1 MKSNPTE
8 IEARLTTVRGRIR
21 RTQWQRAAM
30 LVATVALGGLLVV
43 MAIDAL
49 AGPLPMPA
57 RWALSGAWLLLVLIA
72 VKAGCAPLLIPI
84 GLMQVARWLETRHPE
99 MQERLSTVL
108 ELRAHDGGGSA
119 DLLESLARAA
129 EADAATVNADTEVQ
143 AARTSRRWGKPAL
156 ALAIAMALAFVIW
169 PSETSRLLVRAV
181 APFSSRGN
189 TAAGRFIVTPGNL
202 EVLAGDAV
210 HIETR
215 YDGSAKDLTLLMEF
229 ENGTQLSQAMTR
241 VGNLFDFR
249 LEPAKQSFRYRVQAG
264 REESDAYVVTVL
276 PLPEIR
282 DARVALQFPEYTG
295 APAEEFALDHGI
307 AAVSGTKVVLTG
319 RINTPVVSGSLA
331 LGGKHLAEAI
341 IEASANG
348 GRIRYEWT
356 LAAGESGEAVAMLN
370 HRLKPDIDALQVT
383 VEVLDDHAPEV
394 VLLKPIQHELTVR
407 PDDVLEMS
415 YEVSEDFSLAMVSV
429 EVDPGN
435 NKTVLLDQAV
445 PPQIARSKPPR
456 FRGDAPVAIGELR
469 SRFPGLNDV
478 RLRIR
483 AEDKRPTE
491 LRGPGVGVSEW
502 VKLRINDGAESLARQ
517 ELRQEHEG
525 ARQTIEDAMRETR
538 EAREQMDRHRDEIK
552 RADLNDN
559 ARKDLKE
566 AAEKLAAAQ
575 EKLAELAKQMEEG
588 VHAKKSD
595 EVAKAAEMVAKAREN
610 LENSPLQDEAPQ
622 RDATL
627 QQSRD
632 QAEDA
637 VKQME
642 NVRNAMDREREK
654 IEDLAKLQDLA
665 QQQQEVARQ
674 AKENLT
680 TKADPKAW
688 QDQQRRVEDGI
699 KQQISNQPQAKA
711 EALKDQA
718 EAAKALAEQAKEMS
732 DSQNKLSEQA
742 KQPSQESLQNAL
754 AAEQAKIADEAK
766 AELAKAQEARSERA
780 DTLPEASSAAEAARD
795 ALNQDKPQAAADSAK
810 EAAAAMKKS
819 AEAKGD
825 SENTAAQAEQ
835 AEALEQLA
843 KREENIAKA
852 AEALA
857 KGDQAEALKQLQ
869 SAQANEAGDLAK
881 AISDLPQ
888 IERTGH
894 TQDAANDANQGSQQ
908 ADSAAK
914 QGQQGQQQ
922 EASKQHEQAGQNF
935 AKSAEALKQAAEE
948 FAQRAQQAAGESQNP
963 QRAQV
968 PADAMA
974 DAFQQA
980 AKAADNNQSA
990 QAAAQ
995 AANAAQALSQAA
1007 QSAMQQ
1013 MQGKQPGPP
1022 KPGQQPGMPNMP
1034 GGPPSNDPK
1043 ADMRPPEA
1051 DPGVPPELA
1060 RLGMSSADWEKI
1072 KASLKSDV
1080 GAGEGAAV
1088 PEEYRELVRGYFES
1102 ISQKSSKQ

>member
-1 MKSNPTE
+1 MKSRPTE
-8 IEARLTTVRGRIR
+8 IEARLTAVRGRIR

-43 MAIDAL
+43 MATDGL
-49 AGPLPMPA
+49 AGPLPVPT
-57 RWALSGAWLLLVLIA
+57 RWALSAACLLLVLIA
-72 VKAGCAPLLIPI
+72 VNAGCAPLLKPI
-84 GLMQVARWLETRHPE
+84 RLLQVARWLETRHPE
-99 MQERLSTVL
+99 IQERLSTVL

-119 DLLESLARAA
+119 ELLESLARAA
-129 EADAATVNADTEVQ
+129 EVDAATVNADTEVQ

-156 ALAIAMALAFVIW
+156 ALAIAMALAFLIW
-169 PSETSRLLVRAV
+169 PGETSRLLVRAV
-181 APFSSRGN
+181 APFSNRGN
-189 TAAGRFIVTPGNL
+189 AAAGRFIVTPGNV

-229 ENGTQLSQAMTR
+229 ENGTRLSQAMTR

-264 REESDAYVVTVL
+264 REESDSYTATVW

-295 APAEEFALDHGI
+295 APAEEFALGHGI
-307 AAVSGTKVVLTG
+307 AAVSGTKMVLTG

-331 LGGKHLAEAI
+331 LGDKHLAEAI
-341 IEASANG
+341 IESSANG

-356 LAAGESGEAVAMLN
+356 LATGGSGETVAMLN
-370 HRLKPDIDALQVT
+370 HRLKRDIEALHVP

-394 VLLKPIQHELTVR
+394 ILLKPMQHELTVR

-415 YEVSEDFSLAMVSV
+415 YEVSEDFSLAEVSV
-429 EVDPGN
+429 EVDAGN
-435 NKTVLLDQAV
+435 NRTILLDQV
-445 PPQIARSKPPR
+445 TPPQIARSKPPR

-469 SRFPGLNDV
+469 SRFSDLNDV

-483 AEDKRPTE
+483 AEDKRPAE

-525 ARQTIEDAMRETR
+525 AKQTIEDAMRETR

-566 AAEKLAAAQ
+566 AAEKLADAQ

-588 VHAKKSD
+588 VHAKKSE
-595 EVAKAAEMVAKAREN
+595 EVQKAAEMVAKAREN
-610 LENSPLQDEAPQ
+610 LENSPLQDEAQQ
-622 RDATL
+622 RDASL
-627 QQSRD
+627 QQARD
-632 QAEDA
+632 QSEDA

-642 NVRNAMDREREK
+642 NIRNAMDREREK

-674 AKENLT
+674 AKGNLT
-680 TKADPKAW
+680 AKADPKAW

-711 EALKDQA
+711 ETLKNQA
-718 EAAKALAEQAKEMS
+718 EAAKALAEQAKEMA
-732 DSQNKLSEQA
+732 DSQNNLSEQA
-742 KQPSQESLQNAL
+742 K
-754 AAEQAKIADEAK
+754 K
-766 AELAKAQEARSERA
+766 
-780 DTLPEASSAAEAARD
+780 SS
-795 ALNQDKPQAAADSAK
+795 
-810 EAAAAMKKS
+810 
-819 AEAKGD
+819 
-825 SENTAAQAEQ
+825 T
-835 AEALEQLA
+835 EAL
-843 KREENIAKA
+843 R
-852 AEALA
+852 
-857 KGDQAEALKQLQ
+857 QLQ
-869 SAQANEAGDLAK
+869 MAQANEAGDLAK

-888 IERTGH
+888 LERTGH

-908 ADSAAK
+908 ASTASQ

-948 FAQRAQQAAGESQNP
+948 FVQRAQQAAGESQNL
-963 QRAQV
+963 QQAQV

-974 DAFQQA
+974 QAFQQA
-980 AKAADNNQSA
+980 AQAADNKQSA

-1022 KPGQQPGMPNMP
+1022 KPGQQPSMPNMP
-1034 GGPPSNDPK
+1034 GSTPSNDPK
-1043 ADMRPPEA
+1043 ADMRSPEA
-1051 DPGVPPELA
+1051 GPGVPPDLA

-1080 GAGEGAAV
+1080 GAGEGGAV